1 MKCLTVCEAMASPY
15 SDCTIEPSPTPIE
28 PQNLSP
34 QREPSLE
41 GLEQPSASS
50 TRPPLEVA
58 VERTWAS
65 HSALLS
71 SLKTPDGLR
80 EKFHANQGMPVNFVL
95 VGKYQVGKSALINA
109 MFYNKTDGY
118 KEIAE
123 EADDLEPTTTEIQ
136 HHSFTVDGTVYHI
149 YDTMGLQDGRK
160 KESDHVKKI
169 KDIFAKAHL
178 VIYCTKLQEPIR
190 PEDISALKTL
200 TKKCDKSFWQNA
212 VIALTFANAA
222 APNRPRNRDWFAKLL
237 ANKKETLHRC
247 FIDDLGISQE
257 VWDELS
263 RRTVPVGNTINPAL
277 PGIEDWRADFWL
289 ECVDACA
296 EEAKVSVAALAWK
309 EEAFFPGAC
318 LGQRSFHRNCRSC
331 CRLSSGN
338 FGGSYFCHC
347 CWSSGGNSH
356 CCCWPGSCGRR
367 SCRYSETKIEHI
379 I

>member
-1 MKCLTVCEAMASPY
+1 MASN
-15 SDCTIEPSPTPIE
+15 CTIESSPIE

-34 QREPSLE
+34 QREPS
-41 GLEQPSASS
+41 PASS
-50 TRPPLEVA
+50 TRPSLEVA
-58 VERTWAS
+58 VKQTWAS

-71 SLKTPDGLR
+71 SLKIPDGLR

-109 MFYNKTDGY
+109 MFYNKTEGY

-136 HHSFTVDGTVYHI
+136 HHSFTVDGTIYHI

-169 KDIFAKAHL
+169 KDIFANAHL

-200 TKKCDKSFWQNA
+200 TKKCGKSFWENA

-222 APNRPRNRDWFAKLL
+222 APNKPRNRDWFAKLL
-237 ANKKETLHRC
+237 ANKKETLCRC
-247 FIDDLGISQE
+247 FIDGLGISQE

-277 PGIEDWRADFWL
+277 PGSEDWRADFWL

-309 EEAFFPGAC
+309 EEAFFQVLALGSVVSIGSATAAAGAV
-318 LGQRSFHRNCRSC
+318 LAAVGVATSATVVGLPVGIAIAVVGLAAVVGGAAATTVAKHRA
-331 CRLSSGN
+331 SSE
-338 FGGSYFCHC
+338 
-347 CWSSGGNSH
+347 SSENKD
-356 CCCWPGSCGRR
+356 
-367 SCRYSETKIEHI
+367 EK
-379 I
+379 